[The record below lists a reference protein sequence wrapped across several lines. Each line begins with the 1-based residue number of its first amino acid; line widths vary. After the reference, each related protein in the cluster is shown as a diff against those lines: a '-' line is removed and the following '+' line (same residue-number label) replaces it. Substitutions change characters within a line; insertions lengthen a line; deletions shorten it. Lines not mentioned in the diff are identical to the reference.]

1 MKVTET
7 AIPGV
12 LIVEPT
18 RFGDARGWFMET
30 WQAERYGAQ
39 GIPTAFVQDNLALSA
54 KGVLRGLHAQ
64 HPYGQGKLV
73 QVYRG
78 RVFDVA
84 VDVRRGSP
92 SFGRWVGLTLDAER
106 PMQFYVPP
114 GFLHG
119 YCVLSEEAMFGYK
132 CTDLYH
138 PQTQLSV
145 RWDDPEIG
153 IDWPLDGPP
162 VLSEKDRDAP
172 VLSDL
177 VVDRLPAYEG

>member
-1 MKVTET
+1 
-7 AIPGV
+7 
-12 LIVEPT
+12 
-18 RFGDARGWFMET
+18 
-30 WQAERYGAQ
+30 
-39 GIPTAFVQDNLALSA
+39 
-54 KGVLRGLHAQ
+54 
-64 HPYGQGKLV
+64 
-73 QVYRG
+73 
-78 RVFDVA
+78 
-84 VDVRRGSP
+84 
-92 SFGRWVGLTLDAER
+92 
-106 PMQFYVPP
+106 
-114 GFLHG
+114 
-119 YCVLSEEAMFGYK
+119 MFGYK